1 MKNNGFLIA
10 QGGKVVAI
18 SAVLTLVLFILCD
31 TLGVLAAL
39 FTLFL
44 VYVFRNDSRYIFAN
58 SQNIL
63 SPVDAVVTAI
73 DSSDAG
79 HRIYCKVS
87 LTGSHKVLAPIGGK
101 FDIKRSQ
108 KGLNLDPNSFKAS
121 LLNEQAELE
130 LENEELHKKL
140 SLKLIAG
147 KCNTSIELSSNEN
160 VEQGEAIAVLVDGA
174 AVVTLGADVSLNV
187 KIGDKLK
194 AGQTNLTV

>member
-10 QGGKVVAI
+10 HGGKVVAV
-18 SAVLTLVLFILCD
+18 SAALTLILFILCD

-73 DSSDAG
+73 DSSDEG

-87 LTGSHKVLAPIGGK
+87 LTGSHKVLAPIGG
-101 FDIKRSQ
+101 
-108 KGLNLDPNSFKAS
+108 
-121 LLNEQAELE
+121 
-130 LENEELHKKL
+130 
-140 SLKLIAG
+140 
-147 KCNTSIELSSNEN
+147 
-160 VEQGEAIAVLVDGA
+160 
-174 AVVTLGADVSLNV
+174 
-187 KIGDKLK
+187 
-194 AGQTNLTV
+194 QT

>member
-10 QGGKVVAI
+10 QGGKIVAI
-18 SAVLTLVLFILCD
+18 SAALTLVLFILCD

-63 SPVDAVVTAI
+63 SPVDGVVTAI
-73 DSSDAG
+73 DSGDEG
-79 HRIYCKVS
+79 HKIYCKVS

-101 FDIKRSQ
+101 LDIKRSQ

-130 LENEELHKKL
+130 LANEESHKKL

-147 KCNTSIELSSNEN
+147 KCNTAIEFSSNEN

-174 AVVTLGADVSLNV
+174 AVVTLGVDVPLNV